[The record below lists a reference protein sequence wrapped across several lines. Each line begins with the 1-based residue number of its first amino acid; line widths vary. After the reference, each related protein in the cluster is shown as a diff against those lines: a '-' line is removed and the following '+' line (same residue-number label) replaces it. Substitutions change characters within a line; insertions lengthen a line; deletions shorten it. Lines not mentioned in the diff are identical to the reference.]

1 MKLKETELDAEC
13 ARRRE
18 LEAVLRHVRD
28 DAKNELVA
36 MRIQL
41 NETKENAKAELARG
55 WDAMRAELDD
65 LGGGPGSEAEQEK
78 EGGREAQESRGMAHG
93 GGSSADCPPA
103 SPRSPEPSLVR
114 ATGPPARQACRP
126 RLD

>member
-1 MKLKETELDAEC
+1 MASKVRGGDESGGVEAAEETASALAKAERATLERDGARERLKLSATELDAEC

-41 NETKENAKAELARG
+41 GETKENAKAELARG
-55 WDAMRAELDD
+55 WDAMRAELDAARERN
-65 LGGGPGSEAEQEK
+65 GGARERA
-78 EGGREAQESRGMAHG
+78 GGT
-93 GGSSADCPPA
+93 PK
-103 SPRSPEPSLVR
+103 PRRCS
-114 ATGPPARQACRP
+114 C
-126 RLD
+126 